1 MVEQA
6 DTTLGS
12 PEATLL
18 PEADFLFHL
27 YRGSELLHDN
37 RLIEA
42 QSELEYAEKL
52 EPGDA
57 RTRGLLAVV
66 YFRSGF
72 YARAIGVYRELLADA
87 PSDPTLRLNLSLCY
101 LKAGEPEPARQLL
114 EALVM
119 EDVADLRAWGY
130 LAVALE
136 RLGYIE
142 QAGEAFDRAGQPEL
156 ARRVD
161 RRSQRPRAHRDRA
174 TEARQE
180 ANFEALDQGELR
192 VDLAR
197 ADPHLV
203 AHEASAPALHPH
215 APAPSPLGA
224 RPKLDTLGWGTRREL
239 SQRAVWASPPPLAN
253 LIEDARVERLGDSL
267 GVHILGAHLA
277 KIDLEGGAL
286 PGFAFRLDALRSYH
300 GTLDRDIVAR
310 RSRAGAPLALEAGGE
325 TFGGIG
331 SPFASMQGPGQV
343 LLGPRSGQRLHA
355 FTLDRDVVF
364 FLETSV
370 LGFALTLAYENGKL
384 GGGDALSLVQF
395 KGSGALLIE
404 LPGELLSLD
413 VKAGGITVKKDVVIG
428 WVGRLL
434 PHPLVGA
441 EAPCG
446 QRGLIVFSG
455 EGNVLVS
462 AK

>member
-1 MVEQA
+1 MTTKGASIAAMVEQA
-6 DTTLGS
+6 DTASGS

-18 PEADFLFHL
+18 PQADFLFHL

-52 EPGDA
+52 EPRDA

-87 PSDPTLRLNLSLCY
+87 PTDPTLRLNLSLCY

-119 EDVADLRAWGY
+119 EDVGDLRAWGY
-130 LAVALE
+130 LAVALD
-136 RLGYIE
+136 RLGYID

-161 RRSQRPRAHRDRA
+161 RRSHRPRAHRTAEEPRE
-174 TEARQE
+174 EAR
-180 ANFEALDQGELR
+180 FEPLDQGELR

-197 ADPHLV
+197 ADPHLS
-203 AHEASAPALHPH
+203 AHEASSPPAF
-215 APAPSPLGA
+215 G
-224 RPKLDTLGWGTRREL
+224 RPKLETLGWGTRREL
-239 SQRAVWASPPPLAN
+239 SQRAVWTSPPPLAN
-253 LIEDARVERLGDSL
+253 LIEDARVERLGDSP
-267 GVHILGAHLA
+267 GVHVLGAHLA
-277 KIDLEGGAL
+277 KIDVEGGAV

-300 GTLDRDIVAR
+300 GGLDRDIVAR
-310 RSRAGAPLALEAGGE
+310 HSRAGAPPMLEAGGE

-370 LGFALTLAYENGKL
+370 LGFALSLAYENGKL

-395 KGSGALLIE
+395 KGSGTLLIE

-413 VKAGGITVKKDVVIG
+413 VKAGGITVRKDVVIG